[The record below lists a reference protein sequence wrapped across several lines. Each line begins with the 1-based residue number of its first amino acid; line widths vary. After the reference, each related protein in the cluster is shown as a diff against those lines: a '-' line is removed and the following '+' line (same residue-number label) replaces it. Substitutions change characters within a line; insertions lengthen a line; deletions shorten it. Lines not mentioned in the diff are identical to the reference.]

1 MKINKLYIFFA
12 GLVMAIFAAG
22 YFTTLAATKPAF
34 SEKQLE
40 GIWKPVKFLNY
51 DYAQNK
57 LVELPLNDEKLYG
70 GGEKY
75 LHFRGNTV
83 CTDGVLQ
90 GPHKKLC
97 SDSSDP
103 KFHEFFGAPLTRGGT
118 QINVWAD
125 NEKTYTIPLEVEIK
139 DGKLI
144 ETYGSGSQKFY
155 EKVKNSGISP
165 KKQKKKAPSGISKLQ
180 GVWHVVGVYDGPSQ
194 NGPFTPNA
202 NLNSENALKLT
213 FKADGYCRSDYTDP
227 MDETKP
233 YCEPIIF
240 NPDGT
245 FTGGRLQA
253 FGGFMRMNG
262 AQLEF
267 IEGGKGYTKYVLK
280 K

>member
-1 MKINKLYIFFA
+1 MKIYKPYIFFS
-12 GLVMAIFAAG
+12 GLVVAIFAAG
-22 YFTTLAATKPAF
+22 YFTALAATKPAF
-34 SEKQLE
+34 LEKQFE

-57 LVELPLNDEKLYG
+57 LVELALDHEDIYG
-70 GGEKY
+70 AGEKY

-103 KFHEFFGAPLTRGGT
+103 KFHEFFGTPLTRGGT

-125 NEKTYTIPLEVEIK
+125 NKKTYTIPLEVEIK
-139 DGKLI
+139 NGKLI

-155 EKVKNSGISP
+155 EKVKTPRMSP
-165 KKQKKKAPSGISKLQ
+165 KKQKKKASSGISKPQ

-194 NGPFTPNA
+194 DGPFTPNA
-202 NLNSENALKLT
+202 NFNSQNALKLT

-227 MDETKP
+227 VDETKP

-240 NPDGT
+240 NADGT
-245 FTGGRLQA
+245 FTGERLQS
-253 FGGFMRMNG
+253 FGGFMRMSG
-262 AQLEF
+262 SQLEF
-267 IEGGKGYTKYVLK
+267 IEGGKGYTKYVFK